1 MTVPGKVNARRALS
15 RRFRTGLAAL
25 FMAIVAPSLARAD
38 GSAPAKDSCD
48 DKVLFKADPLADV
61 PLLVASLGFAGL
73 SEAIISTGEIRPQ
86 QIDAAFDTKR
96 LLSIDRA
103 AITQTVDTTA
113 SGFSNGGV
121 YAMLGFAVFDS
132 VASGFRAGQDAALV
146 DLTLY
151 SEAIAFSWGL
161 TNLAKIGFRRPRPI
175 AYIERNRAIQ
185 EGQDPAKYNN
195 TSTDSTLSFY
205 SGHTA
210 IAATVS
216 ATATYLAFARSPHTL
231 RPWATLAG
239 AVTLTSFVA
248 VERVRSGAHFPTD
261 VIAGAFAGAGIGM
274 LVVHLHR
281 YDSETRRPVWVGAL
295 PVEGG
300 GGVMVGGRF

>member
-1 MTVPGKVNARRALS
+1 MATAMSISGRAL
-15 RRFRTGLAAL
+15 
-25 FMAIVAPSLARAD
+25 AD
-38 GSAPAKDSCD
+38 GSVDGKDPCED
-48 DKVLFKADPLADV
+48 GVRFAADPLGDGA
-61 PLLVASLGFAGL
+61 LLAASLGFAGL

-86 QIDAAFDTKR
+86 QIDAAFDTGR

-103 AITQTVDTTA
+103 AITQAIDTSA
-113 SGFSNGGV
+113 DSFSNGGI
-121 YAMLGFAVFDS
+121 YTALGFAVLDP
-132 VASGFRAGQDAALV
+132 VLSGFRNGREAALV
-146 DLTLY
+146 DATMY

-175 AYIERNRAIQ
+175 AYIERGRAILG
-185 EGQDPAKYNN
+185 GQDPATYNN

-210 IAATVS
+210 ITATVS

-239 AVTLTSFVA
+239 GFLLTSFVA

-261 VIAGAFAGAGIGM
+261 VLAGAFAGAGIGM

-281 YDSETRRPVWVGAL
+281 DAATKRPIWVGAM
-295 PVEGG
+295 PAEGG
-300 GGVMVGGRF
+300 GGVMVGGQF